1 VEKEVAQKFGKFE
14 ILEKLGQGGMG
25 TVYKARD
32 PGIGRI
38 VALKTLN
45 PDLLSDPKLLERF
58 AKEARACGGLEHP
71 NIVTIYE
78 FDFGE
83 TSGQPFI
90 AMQFIEGESLEK
102 AIARRAPMPLAR
114 KLQII
119 SQFCKGLDYAHRHGL
134 VHRDVKPA
142 NILVNN
148 EGKVKVV
155 DFGIVHMESTTMTK
169 TGIFM
174 GTIQYASP
182 EQVDGQHVDARSD
195 IFSVGIVMYEFLAYR
210 KPFDGTNI
218 GTVINQILNKEPV
231 PLSQVADGIPPEL
244 ENMVSKCLRKQADER
259 FQSLDDLVIELEP
272 IEQALQHTLVEEM
285 VGQGQ
290 SLMSRGD
297 LSQAQEVLRNALMMD
312 SSNSTARELMARVK
326 SEIKKLESTSQVR
339 QYLTEGEVHLKQGE
353 YSAAIS
359 SLEHVLRLDSQH
371 GQAKELIEKARL
383 EMQRGAEIRKA
394 LAAGRNAYKDG
405 DLTGAEV
412 QLRNVLALDAKNP
425 VAENLLAQIAQE
437 RTAREKRVH
446 LRELTWEANNMV
458 TQERYEEALS
468 FIAAALEE
476 HPDQQEL
483 VALAE
488 TARKGLE
495 KRRFLQAEVDKI
507 QTMLWKGDLKL
518 AVEQAENMC
527 IEFPQE
533 AQFTQLYEDAKSKH
547 EVAERERRFGEEL
560 AAIQTLIES
569 GEFDPALLR
578 AGRLQKEFPDRV
590 EVTSLMER
598 AQTEKEHDVELR
610 LRTLQL
616 DVNRLVSD
624 GKLQEALRKA
634 EAAWRESP
642 SNPEIESML
651 AGVQTAIEQDRK
663 EREARER
670 EEQKRKADQGRLAG
684 EARRAEAQRQLQEQL
699 QKQKER
705 PREVKR
711 RGGVPA
717 PAAASADLRSTLQV
731 PSLPESAGAQG
742 AAPLTATVPG
752 QGGAPVAPPSAPS
765 EGAVPV
771 AGGPAAADFPGGAAS
786 MGLPAPVAPPVPEI
800 PVRPKIVPP
809 SEPVPPEKRAAGPVS
824 VPTPKVEPPPPAP
837 PRPKPAAEP
846 ARAKAV
852 PVPVPVPKPAAS
864 KMPMIAGAA
873 AVVLIVGAIVAW
885 KMMSG
890 PKPPPGPPTAS
901 ESQLHLQKGAQ
912 DFESQ
917 HQLDQALKSWS
928 DLAQQSSPLQ
938 DDAKAAA
945 VHVQAQI
952 DEAKG
957 DFTKAEGAVN
967 AKDYNGAQ
975 GYYEKAEQL
984 DADLKTQAEAGKQHA
999 MDLSHGLTEDQA
1011 DQNAYNRGTSLLRA
1025 HDYRGAQAAFKPLAE
1040 KPSSKLAAQAQ
1051 TQLSKLD
1058 TLVEQQKKFEE
1069 AVNRYNSKD
1078 NEGAKPM
1085 FQELVAQNT
1094 PWKADSQDYLGKI
1107 KKREDDAAAAASA
1120 VANKQQLDAA
1130 TRDFDAALNFGKYA
1144 DADAAAQKVGQ
1155 LGGSASDLQS
1165 KIQLKYSGELGDLKD
1180 QATNAWDDSKTLQSV
1195 HDQLMGLAGRAG
1207 PRGQGARDYAVNKI
1221 EPQLTKLNKPTVA
1234 QVPEQ
1239 PKPEQPKPEQPKPQA
1254 QQPSTL
1260 RAEVSLVPQ
1269 PHTKLTAP
1277 FESSK
1282 TYQQNLLDAG
1292 FKFDGKLDLSSVNVP
1307 SGTKLSMV
1315 LNVTQDG
1322 SVEKLYR
1329 CTSGGQQ
1336 ACELIAAAPG
1346 WKFSSPT
1353 VNNHP
1358 ARAQVMVNVTV
1369 K

>member
-1 VEKEVAQKFGKFE
+1 
-14 ILEKLGQGGMG
+14 
-25 TVYKARD
+25 
-32 PGIGRI
+32 
-38 VALKTLN
+38 
-45 PDLLSDPKLLERF
+45 
-58 AKEARACGGLEHP
+58 
-71 NIVTIYE
+71 
-78 FDFGE
+78 
-83 TSGQPFI
+83 
-90 AMQFIEGESLEK
+90 
-102 AIARRAPMPLAR
+102 
-114 KLQII
+114 
-119 SQFCKGLDYAHRHGL
+119 
-134 VHRDVKPA
+134 
-142 NILVNN
+142 
-148 EGKVKVV
+148 
-155 DFGIVHMESTTMTK
+155 
-169 TGIFM
+169 
-174 GTIQYASP
+174 
-182 EQVDGQHVDARSD
+182 
-195 IFSVGIVMYEFLAYR
+195 
-210 KPFDGTNI
+210 
-218 GTVINQILNKEPV
+218 
-231 PLSQVADGIPPEL
+231 
-244 ENMVSKCLRKQADER
+244 
-259 FQSLDDLVIELEP
+259 
-272 IEQALQHTLVEEM
+272 
-285 VGQGQ
+285 
-290 SLMSRGD
+290 
-297 LSQAQEVLRNALMMD
+297 
-312 SSNSTARELMARVK
+312 
-326 SEIKKLESTSQVR
+326 
-339 QYLTEGEVHLKQGE
+339 
-353 YSAAIS
+353 
-359 SLEHVLRLDSQH
+359 
-371 GQAKELIEKARL
+371 
-383 EMQRGAEIRKA
+383 
-394 LAAGRNAYKDG
+394 
-405 DLTGAEV
+405 
-412 QLRNVLALDAKNP
+412 
-425 VAENLLAQIAQE
+425 
-437 RTAREKRVH
+437 
-446 LRELTWEANNMV
+446 
-458 TQERYEEALS
+458 
-468 FIAAALEE
+468 
-476 HPDQQEL
+476 
-483 VALAE
+483 
-488 TARKGLE
+488 
-495 KRRFLQAEVDKI
+495 
-507 QTMLWKGDLKL
+507 
-518 AVEQAENMC
+518 
-527 IEFPQE
+527 
-533 AQFTQLYEDAKSKH
+533 
-547 EVAERERRFGEEL
+547 
-560 AAIQTLIES
+560 
-569 GEFDPALLR
+569 
-578 AGRLQKEFPDRV
+578 
-590 EVTSLMER
+590 
-598 AQTEKEHDVELR
+598 
-610 LRTLQL
+610 
-616 DVNRLVSD
+616 
-624 GKLQEALRKA
+624 
-634 EAAWRESP
+634 
-642 SNPEIESML
+642 
-651 AGVQTAIEQDRK
+651 
-663 EREARER
+663 
-670 EEQKRKADQGRLAG
+670 
-684 EARRAEAQRQLQEQL
+684 
-699 QKQKER
+699 
-705 PREVKR
+705 
-711 RGGVPA
+711 
-717 PAAASADLRSTLQV
+717 
-731 PSLPESAGAQG
+731 
-742 AAPLTATVPG
+742 
-752 QGGAPVAPPSAPS
+752 
-765 EGAVPV
+765 
-771 AGGPAAADFPGGAAS
+771 
-786 MGLPAPVAPPVPEI
+786 
-800 PVRPKIVPP
+800 
-809 SEPVPPEKRAAGPVS
+809 
-824 VPTPKVEPPPPAP
+824 
-837 PRPKPAAEP
+837 
-846 ARAKAV
+846 
-852 PVPVPVPKPAAS
+852 
-864 KMPMIAGAA
+864 
-873 AVVLIVGAIVAW
+873 
-885 KMMSG
+885 MSG

-1180 QATNAWDDSKTLQSV
+1180 QATNAWDDAKTLQSV